1 MTGARIHYAWAV
13 LAAGTLT
20 VAGALGIARFGYTMV
35 LPSMQ
40 QALGFDNTQAG
51 GLATA
56 NLIGYSALAVLGGA
70 LASRFGPRIVITV
83 GLTCAG
89 LAMLFTATVD
99 GFASAAAWR
108 FITGMGSGAS
118 NVPVM
123 GLMAAW
129 FGARRRGLASGVA
142 VAGSSIALIVLGP
155 TVPRLIAAGGEA
167 GWRVSWYVFGAATLA
182 LAALSYLVL
191 RDRPSDVGLAPL
203 GGDTRSTLDESR
215 ARAADDDLGPD
226 PSSAGGPDPSSAGGS
241 DQGSESAPVAGVDGQ
256 VVPPGTALRWGLVY
270 RSPAVWHLGL
280 VYVAFGFS
288 YIIYMTFF
296 TKYLV
301 NEAGYSSA
309 DAGGLFMLMGWFSL
323 LCGVIWGAVSDAIG
337 RKWALVI
344 VYLIQ
349 MTAFAL
355 FDLWAA
361 PPGFLISA
369 VLFGLTAWS
378 IPAIMAAACGD
389 ALGSRLAPAALG
401 FVTAFFA
408 LGQALAPTVAGAL
421 ADSTGSFGSSFLLA
435 AAVAFGGAVMAA
447 FLRPAARSQ
456 AAEK

>member
-13 LAAGTLT
+13 LATGTLT

-142 VAGSSIALIVLGP
+142 VAGSSVALIVLGP

-167 GWRVSWYVFGAATLA
+167 GWRVSWYVFGAVTLA

-203 GGDTRSTLDESR
+203 GGDTRSTYEESR
-215 ARAADDDLGPD
+215 ARAARDDLGPES
-226 PSSAGGPDPSSAGGS
+226 SSADGSNHGSGPAPAG
-241 DQGSESAPVAGVDGQ
+241 DLDGQ
-256 VVPPGTALRWGLVY
+256 VVPPGAALRWGLVY

-301 NEAGYSSA
+301 NEAGYTSA

-361 PPGFLISA
+361 SPGFLISA

-408 LGQALAPTVAGAL
+408 LGQSLAPTVAGAL

-447 FLRPAARSQ
+447 FLRPAGR
-456 AAEK
+456 

>member
-13 LAAGTLT
+13 LATGTLT

-108 FITGMGSGAS
+108 FVTGMGSGAS

-123 GLMAAW
+123 GLMASW

-142 VAGSSIALIVLGP
+142 VAGSSVALIVLGP

-203 GGDTRSTLDESR
+203 GGDTWSTHEESR
-215 ARAADDDLGPD
+215 ARAADDDP
-226 PSSAGGPDPSSAGGS
+226 
-241 DQGSESAPVAGVDGQ
+241 GVDGQ

-447 FLRPAARSQ
+447 FLRPAAR
-456 AAEK
+456 

>member
-1 MTGARIHYAWAV
+1 MRRPRVHHAWAV
-13 LAAGTLT
+13 LAVGTLA
-20 VAGALGIARFGYTMV
+20 VSGALGIARFGYTLV

-40 QALGFDNTQAG
+40 AGLGLDNTQAG

-56 NLIGYSALAVLGGA
+56 NLIGYSVLAVLGGA
-70 LASRFGPRIVITV
+70 LASRFGPRIVIAL
-83 GLTCAG
+83 GLACAG
-89 LAMLFTATVD
+89 AAMLLTATVD
-99 GFASAAAWR
+99 GFIGAAAWR
-108 FITGMGSGAS
+108 FVTGMGSGAS

-129 FGARRRGLASGVA
+129 FGVRRRGLASGVA
-142 VAGSSIALIVLGP
+142 VAGSSLALIVLGP
-155 TVPRLIAAGGEA
+155 TVPRIIAAGGEA
-167 GWRVSWYVFGAATLA
+167 GWRDSWLWFGVATLA
-182 LAALSYLVL
+182 LAVLSYLVL
-191 RDRPSDVGLAPL
+191 RNRPGDMGLLPL
-203 GGDTRSTLDESR
+203 GGDTGASGERDPGGSAATTVEG
-215 ARAADDDLGPD
+215 ARAPADP
-226 PSSAGGPDPSSAGGS
+226 A
-241 DQGSESAPVAGVDGQ
+241 
-256 VVPPGTALRWGLVY
+256 GTASEQPRASGVGQTGSGSARLGGGLQWGLVY
-270 RSPAVWHLGL
+270 RSPTVWHLGL

-301 NEAGYSSA
+301 NEAGYSASG
-309 DAGGLFMLMGWFSL
+309 AGNLFMLMGWVSL

-349 MTAFAL
+349 MTSFAL
-355 FDLWAA
+355 FDLWAS
-361 PPGFLISA
+361 PTGFLISA

-408 LGQALAPTVAGAL
+408 LGQSLAPTVAGAL
-421 ADSTGSFGSSFLLA
+421 ADSAGSFGPAFLLA
-435 AAVAFGGAVMAA
+435 AGVALAGAVMAS
-447 FLRPAARSQ
+447 FLRPAAEGPATR
-456 AAEK
+456 AA

>member
-1 MTGARIHYAWAV
+1 VTGARIHYAWAV
-13 LAAGTLT
+13 LATGTLT

-108 FITGMGSGAS
+108 FVTGMGSGAS

-123 GLMAAW
+123 GLMASW

-142 VAGSSIALIVLGP
+142 VAGSSVALIVLGP

-203 GGDTRSTLDESR
+203 GGDTWSTHEESR
-215 ARAADDDLGPD
+215 ARAADDDP
-226 PSSAGGPDPSSAGGS
+226 
-241 DQGSESAPVAGVDGQ
+241 GVDGQ

-447 FLRPAARSQ
+447 FLRPAAR
-456 AAEK
+456 